1 MPGNVGEA
9 CLEARVLDVCRDL
22 GEDIR
27 LVAAQVAWND
37 TSPVT
42 DHVMWAVGFRSVL
55 GLEMHEGDGRE
66 KAVDAKR
73 GLVMGDGSGA
83 HTSVHDLCMAS
94 GSPKA
99 DAVVPPPIP
108 KIRPANTP
116 ANQILAAHPAAALTS
131 KRTSGPLRWP
141 RILFRIS
148 SIQLTPRNTKAFNQ
162 TFEPL
167 VILQLRRG

>member
-1 MPGNVGEA
+1 MPSNVGEA

-27 LVAAQVAWND
+27 LVAPQVAWND

-73 GLVMGDGSGA
+73 GLVMRVPFSDGGCTLVQEA
-83 HTSVHDLCMAS
+83 E
-94 GSPKA
+94 
-99 DAVVPPPIP
+99 
-108 KIRPANTP
+108 TP
-116 ANQILAAHPAAALTS
+116 AADLGAVAYGCFTVHSREVIRGHCAIILRNLSIVRLLLGVLGHSVSTVGLADCS
-131 KRTSGPLRWP
+131 LR
-141 RILFRIS
+141 
-148 SIQLTPRNTKAFNQ
+148 
-162 TFEPL
+162 
-167 VILQLRRG
+167 